1 MQLTG
6 CLSRNAQVA
15 RQVGRD
21 VLSCLQFRTI
31 SYQEFV
37 QELERTVDLAGYL
50 GVGIGRHACP
60 LSTLPV
66 EFSAH
71 LLNAV
76 GVCTERVKDKL
87 VRADCHGKFRWEPNL
102 AELVPVA
109 VADDSSDEF
118 VPALFAPAAVPTV
131 ALPPV
136 SVPVTIGVGA
146 GQRQV
151 LTVPTAEIELQS
163 IREHV
168 TVSNACTAREHVG
181 APSKWVYSES

>member
-1 MQLTG
+1 
-6 CLSRNAQVA
+6 VA
-15 RQVGRD
+15 RKVGRD

-31 SYQEFV
+31 YQEFV
-37 QELERTVDLAGYL
+37 QELERMVDLAGYL
-50 GVGIGRHACP
+50 GLGIGRHACP
-60 LSTLPV
+60 LSTLHV

-87 VRADCHGKFRWEPNL
+87 VRADCNGKFRWEPTL

-131 ALPPV
+131 AL
-136 SVPVTIGVGA
+136 G
-146 GQRQV
+146 R
-151 LTVPTAEIELQS
+151 
-163 IREHV
+163 
-168 TVSNACTAREHVG
+168 C
-181 APSKWVYSES
+181 